1 MEFHPSKI
9 PISKTF
15 DVKDEKQATEA
26 AHEMVMIGFE
36 KEDKGFK
43 VLMSKENEKIAKRIG
58 YTVTTTVTYALR
70 KTNQERDVRY
80 WTYHEDKDN
89 YAIVFVSSKVL
100 EKLLSFAFNASTIF
114 SLRFKCPIEL
124 IRSSN
129 KFL

>member
-9 PISKTF
+9 PISKIF

-26 AHEMVMIGFE
+26 AHEMVMIGFDD
-36 KEDKGFK
+36 DKGYK
-43 VLMSKENEKIAKRIG
+43 VLMSKDDDRKAKRIG

-80 WTYHEDKDN
+80 WTYHEDEKH

-100 EKLLSFAFNASTIF
+100 EKLDF
-114 SLRFKCPIEL
+114 SW
-124 IRSSN
+124 
-129 KFL
+129 

>member
-15 DVKDEKQATEA
+15 DVKDEKEASEA
-26 AHEMVMIGFE
+26 AHEMVMNGFE
-36 KEDKGFK
+36 KEDKGYK
-43 VLMSKENEKIAKRIG
+43 VLMSKSNDRNAKRIG

-80 WTYHEDKDN
+80 WTYHEDDEH

-100 EKLLSFAFNASTIF
+100 EKLDF
-114 SLRFKCPIEL
+114 SWEE
-124 IRSSN
+124 
-129 KFL
+129 

>member
-15 DVKDEKQATEA
+15 DVKDEKEATEA

-36 KEDKGFK
+36 KEDKGYK
-43 VLMSKENEKIAKRIG
+43 VLMSKSDEKNAKRIG
-58 YTVTTTVTYALR
+58 HIVTTTVSYALR

-80 WTYHEDKDN
+80 WTYHEDDEH

-100 EKLLSFAFNASTIF
+100 EKLDF
-114 SLRFKCPIEL
+114 SWEE
-124 IRSSN
+124 
-129 KFL
+129 

>member
-15 DVKDEKQATEA
+15 DVKDEKQASEV
-26 AHEMVMIGFE
+26 AHEMVMMGFD

-43 VLMSKENEKIAKRIG
+43 ILMPKENDRTAKRIG
-58 YTVTTTVTYALR
+58 YTITTTVTYALR

-100 EKLLSFAFNASTIF
+100 EKLGFTWLKYLSQF
-114 SLRFKCPIEL
+114 
-124 IRSSN
+124 
-129 KFL
+129 

>member
-43 VLMSKENEKIAKRIG
+43 IVMSKENEKIAKRIG

-100 EKLLSFAFNASTIF
+100 EKLDF
-114 SLRFKCPIEL
+114 SW
-124 IRSSN
+124 
-129 KFL
+129 

>member
-15 DVKDEKQATEA
+15 DVKDEKQASEV
-26 AHEMVMIGFE
+26 AHEMVMMGFD

-43 VLMSKENEKIAKRIG
+43 ILMPKENDRTAKRIG
-58 YTVTTTVTYALR
+58 YTITTTVTYALR

-100 EKLLSFAFNASTIF
+100 EKLGFTWL
-114 SLRFKCPIEL
+114 KYL
-124 IRSSN
+124 IQ
-129 KFL
+129 F

>member
-15 DVKDEKQATEA
+15 DVKDEKEATEA

-36 KEDKGFK
+36 KEEKGYK
-43 VLMSKENEKIAKRIG
+43 VLMSKSDEKKAKRIG
-58 YTVTTTVTYALR
+58 HTVTTTVSYALR

-80 WTYHEDKDN
+80 WTYHEDENN

-100 EKLLSFAFNASTIF
+100 EQLDF
-114 SLRFKCPIEL
+114 SW
-124 IRSSN
+124 
-129 KFL
+129 

>member
-26 AHEMVMIGFE
+26 AHEMVMSGFD
-36 KEDKGFK
+36 KEGKGYK
-43 VLMSKENEKIAKRIG
+43 VLMSKENEKTAKRIG

-80 WTYHEDKDN
+80 WTYHEDKDK

-100 EKLLSFAFNASTIF
+100 EKLDF
-114 SLRFKCPIEL
+114 SW
-124 IRSSN
+124 
-129 KFL
+129 

>member
-15 DVKDEKQATEA
+15 DVEDEKQASEV
-26 AHEMVMIGFE
+26 AHEMVMMGFD

-43 VLMSKENEKIAKRIG
+43 ILMSKENDRTAKRIG
-58 YTVTTTVTYALR
+58 YTITTTVTYALR

-80 WTYHEDKDN
+80 WTYHEDNDN

-100 EKLLSFAFNASTIF
+100 EKLGFT
-114 SLRFKCPIEL
+114 
-124 IRSSN
+124 
-129 KFL
+129 

>member
-15 DVKDEKQATEA
+15 HVKDEKQASEV
-26 AHEMVMIGFE
+26 AHEMVMMGFD

-43 VLMSKENEKIAKRIG
+43 ILMSKENDRTAKRIG
-58 YTVTTTVTYALR
+58 YTITTTVTYALR

-100 EKLLSFAFNASTIF
+100 EKLGFT
-114 SLRFKCPIEL
+114 
-124 IRSSN
+124 
-129 KFL
+129 

>member
-15 DVKDEKQATEA
+15 DVKDEKQASEV
-26 AHEMVMIGFE
+26 AHEMVMMGFD

-43 VLMSKENEKIAKRIG
+43 ILMSKENDRTAKRIG
-58 YTVTTTVTYALR
+58 YTITTTVTYALR

-100 EKLLSFAFNASTIF
+100 EKLGFT
-114 SLRFKCPIEL
+114 
-124 IRSSN
+124 
-129 KFL
+129 

>member
-15 DVKDEKQATEA
+15 DVKDEKQASEV
-26 AHEMVMIGFE
+26 AHEMVMMGFD
-36 KEDKGFK
+36 KEEKGFK
-43 VLMSKENEKIAKRIG
+43 ILMPKENDRTAKRIG
-58 YTVTTTVTYALR
+58 YTITTTVTYALR

-100 EKLLSFAFNASTIF
+100 EKIGFT
-114 SLRFKCPIEL
+114 
-124 IRSSN
+124 
-129 KFL
+129 

>member
-15 DVKDEKQATEA
+15 DVKDEKQASEV
-26 AHEMVMIGFE
+26 AHEMVMMGFD

-43 VLMSKENEKIAKRIG
+43 ILMPKENDRTAKRIG
-58 YTVTTTVTYALR
+58 YTITTTVTYALR

-100 EKLLSFAFNASTIF
+100 EKLGFT
-114 SLRFKCPIEL
+114 
-124 IRSSN
+124 
-129 KFL
+129 

>member
-15 DVKDEKQATEA
+15 DVKDEKEASEA

-36 KEDKGFK
+36 KEDKGYK
-43 VLMSKENEKIAKRIG
+43 VLMSKSDEKNAKRIG
-58 YTVTTTVTYALR
+58 HTVTTTVSYALR

-80 WTYHEDKDN
+80 WTYHEDDNN

-100 EKLLSFAFNASTIF
+100 EKLDF
-114 SLRFKCPIEL
+114 SW
-124 IRSSN
+124 
-129 KFL
+129 

>member
-15 DVKDEKQATEA
+15 DVKDEKQASEV
-26 AHEMVMIGFE
+26 AHEMVMMGFD
-36 KEDKGFK
+36 KEDKGYK
-43 VLMSKENEKIAKRIG
+43 ILMSKENDRTAKRIG
-58 YTVTTTVTYALR
+58 YTITTTVTYALR

-100 EKLLSFAFNASTIF
+100 EKLGFT
-114 SLRFKCPIEL
+114 
-124 IRSSN
+124 
-129 KFL
+129 